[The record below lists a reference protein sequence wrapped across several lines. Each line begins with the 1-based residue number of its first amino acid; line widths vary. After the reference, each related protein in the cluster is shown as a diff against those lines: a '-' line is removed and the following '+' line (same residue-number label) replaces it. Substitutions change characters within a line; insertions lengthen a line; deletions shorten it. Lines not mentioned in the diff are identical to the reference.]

1 MQIVFSLIICG
12 CQVLSQTNTYKYS
25 DQHPWSL
32 VYTLYPFYNSE
43 TLLEV
48 WKGDKTVDISTNVVT
63 LAPHEQEQTVL
74 LSDDIQHNSTN
85 LKSQNNLSYFL
96 SETKNINNEQLSKN
110 RLSNYVSIKSCFKF
124 YYNKCMFILLFIIFI
139 LIYRET
145 DIKIQIFKMSNKF
158 G

>member
-1 MQIVFSLIICG
+1 M
-12 CQVLSQTNTYKYS
+12 
-25 DQHPWSL
+25 
-32 VYTLYPFYNSE
+32 
-43 TLLEV
+43 

-110 RLSNYVSIKSCFKF
+110 RLSNYRNRHKDT
-124 YYNKCMFILLFIIFI
+124 NLQN
-139 LIYRET
+139 E
-145 DIKIQIFKMSNKF
+145 
-158 G
+158 

>member
-12 CQVLSQTNTYKYS
+12 CQVLSQTNTYEYS

-63 LAPHEQEQTVL
+63 PHEQEQTVL
-74 LSDDIQHNSTN
+74 FSDDIQHNGTN
-85 LKSQNNLSYFL
+85 LKSQDNLSYFL
-96 SETKNINNEQLSKN
+96 SETKNINNGQLSKN
-110 RLSNYVSIKSCFKF
+110 RLSNYVSIKSALKF
-124 YYNKCMFILLFIIFI
+124 Y
-139 LIYRET
+139 
-145 DIKIQIFKMSNKF
+145 
-158 G
+158 